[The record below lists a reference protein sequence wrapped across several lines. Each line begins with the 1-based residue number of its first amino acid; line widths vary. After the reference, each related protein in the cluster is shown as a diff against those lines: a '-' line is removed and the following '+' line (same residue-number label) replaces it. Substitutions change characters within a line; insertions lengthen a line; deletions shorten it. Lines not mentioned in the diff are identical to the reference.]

1 MFIWDSSL
9 STPGLADRQ
18 ATQKLEYKN
27 KRTGFPEYIFLL
39 KSSKLEYLSDVEL
52 KVSWKVISVRM
63 LIIKVHVPNF
73 MPKNL
78 QPTTVN
84 TVIKIKAIIMN
95 EYLLII
101 ISIVVKKSHPVIRL
115 VLT

>member
-9 STPGLADRQ
+9 STPGLADRH

-27 KRTGFPEYIFLL
+27 KRTGFPEYTFLL

-63 LIIKVHVPNF
+63 LKIKVHVPNF

-84 TVIKIKAIIMN
+84 TEIKTKATIMN
-95 EYLLII
+95 EYLLTI
-101 ISIVVKKSHPVIRL
+101 ISIVVKKLHPIARL
-115 VLT
+115 VFT